1 MAQIERNR
9 TTSGIALRLRSAW
22 LIGGWKIILFAP
34 VWLVCRRFLVIEK
47 NIDEVPEGQAPIH
60 RTWERLSGSA
70 LSELALLNPLLRP
83 EEIRRRDD
91 AGQICYACR
100 IEGQIVHYRWYAQWP
115 VYLPFL
121 RLTWEPQPG
130 DYTILDVY
138 TRPDVRSRGIHSM
151 LGQWGA
157 ARAREL
163 GLKRVVS
170 FIAWWNIPS
179 LRVARAGGVKESG
192 SVTLWNVGFARFHT
206 TSGTVRVQDGRIRI
220 PKE

>member
-1 MAQIERNR
+1 MTQSERR
-9 TTSGIALRLRSAW
+9 KGAPGVGARLYSAW

-47 NIDEVPEGQAPIH
+47 NLDEVPEGKAPVH
-60 RTWERLSGSA
+60 LVWERLSGSA
-70 LSELALLNPLLRP
+70 LDELALMNPLLRP
-83 EEIRRRDD
+83 EEIRRRDE

-100 IEGQIVHYRWYAQWP
+100 IEGQIVHYRWYAQSP
-115 VYLPFL
+115 AYLPFL
-121 RLTWEPQPG
+121 RLIWEPQPG

-138 TRPDVRSRGIHSM
+138 TRPDMRSRGIHSM
-151 LGQWGA
+151 LGQSGA
-157 ARAREL
+157 ARAKEL

-192 SVTLWNVGFARFHT
+192 SVTLWNLGFARFHT
-206 TSGTVRVQDGRIRI
+206 SSGTVRIQNGRIAV